1 MQNNSNVE
9 LILIK
14 MMEVDLQKHRDAVE
28 SKQMIGSISIIGS
41 ERVLCEDV
49 DKRLNVRR
57 R

>member
-14 MMEVDLQKHRDAVE
+14 MMEVDLQKHRYTVE
-28 SKQMIGSISIIGS
+28 GKQMIGSISIIGS

-49 DKRLNVRR
+49 D
-57 R
+57 